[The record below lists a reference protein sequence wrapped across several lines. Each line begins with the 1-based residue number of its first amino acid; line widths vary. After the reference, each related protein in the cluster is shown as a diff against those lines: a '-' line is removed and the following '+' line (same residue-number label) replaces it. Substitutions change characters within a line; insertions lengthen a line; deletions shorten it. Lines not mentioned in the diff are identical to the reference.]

1 MSVPTTMTF
10 FSPTNP
16 PADAGWRN
24 DIPRSAPDGPGDD
37 FSFQH
42 PATGGVSV
50 KTGDYTLQASDCGKF
65 IVLDSPSPHTFTLPN
80 PVPFPEWTAA
90 LICRGAGTLS
100 VDANGLLLD
109 GTGTSPVPTLTTGQ
123 GILVQ
128 TDGADYSSFAG
139 KGTGGGGGGGSRP
152 FSIKFY
158 APGQYANAELI
169 IRIEMEEAI
178 TIPANFTDGTH
189 TPTGRCDGNPA
200 ATATWTV
207 KKLSGGVLTS
217 IGTISW
223 STSGVPTFATTG
235 GTSQS
240 LAIGDELQFVNQAV
254 ADASFAGGSIG
265 FLATAA

>member
-1 MSVPTTMTF
+1 MS
-10 FSPTNP
+10 
-16 PADAGWRN
+16 
-24 DIPRSAPDGPGDD
+24 RSRD
-37 FSFQH
+37 
-42 PATGGVSV
+42 
-50 KTGDYTLQASDCGKF
+50 
-65 IVLDSPSPHTFTLPN
+65 
-80 PVPFPEWTAA
+80 
-90 LICRGAGTLS
+90 TLS

-109 GTGTSPVPTLTTGQ
+109 GAGTSPVPTLTTGQ

-128 TDGADYSSFAG
+128 TDGSDYSSFAG
-139 KGTGGGGGGGSRP
+139 KGSGGGGGTGRP
-152 FSIKFY
+152 FPIKFY
-158 APGQYANAELI
+158 APGQYTNAELI
-169 IRIEMEEAI
+169 IRIEFEEAI
-178 TIPANFTDGTH
+178 TIPADFTDGTH

-207 KKLSGGVLTS
+207 KKLSGGVLTT

-240 LAIGDELQFVNQAV
+240 LAIGDELQFINQAS